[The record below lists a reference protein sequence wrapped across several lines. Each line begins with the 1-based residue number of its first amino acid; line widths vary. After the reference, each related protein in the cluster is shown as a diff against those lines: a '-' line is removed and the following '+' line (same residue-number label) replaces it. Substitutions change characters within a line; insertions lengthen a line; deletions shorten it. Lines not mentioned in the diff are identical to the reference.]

1 MSIDVNGPRCECGNY
16 GCLEL
21 YCSATQMI
29 KRVKSEIPKLLN
41 EKYKNRSEACNAVF
55 DAARNGNK
63 KAIDIV
69 NETGRYLGYG
79 CINIMNAYNPELI
92 IIGDIL
98 AKGGDLFMPVI
109 METVKER
116 VFPEI
121 YDNVRIEISKLGI
134 DSTLLGA
141 AAIATDKVLRKPSEY
156 LAIS

>member
-1 MSIDVNGPRCECGNY
+1 
-16 GCLEL
+16 
-21 YCSATQMI
+21 
-29 KRVKSEIPKLLN
+29 
-41 EKYKNRSEACNAVF
+41 
-55 DAARNGNK
+55 
-63 KAIDIV
+63 
-69 NETGRYLGYG
+69 
-79 CINIMNAYNPELI
+79 
-92 IIGDIL
+92 
-98 AKGGDLFMPVI
+98 